1 VAFTGNLLDA
11 PVRELLDN
19 LASDEPA
26 PAAGSAAAIAVAMG
40 AALIAKT
47 ARASPDWPEA
57 PSAAAQ
63 AEQLRKRT
71 APLAQSDADAYLE
84 ALAALHLP
92 EQLESEVRDM
102 ALGQVLARAA
112 EIPLAI
118 AEAGADVACLAA
130 LAADRGIADRRPEA
144 VAAALLAE
152 AGTRAG
158 AFLVAANLTVTP
170 NDERVLRAR
179 AVVAVA
185 ENACREALRSEATA

>member
-1 VAFTGNLLDA
+1 VRYTGDLLDV
-11 PVRELLDN
+11 PIREFLDN
-19 LASDEPA
+19 LASEEPA
-26 PAAGSAAAIAVAMG
+26 PAAGSAAAIVVAM
-40 AALIAKT
+40 AAGLIAKT

-57 PSAAAQ
+57 KSTVAQ
-63 AEQLRKRT
+63 AERLRRRI

-112 EIPLAI
+112 EIPLVI

-130 LAADRGIADRRPEA
+130 DAADRGTQDRRPEA

-152 AGTRAG
+152 AGTRA
-158 AFLVAANLTVTP
+158 AAYLVATNLTVTP
-170 NDERVLRAR
+170 DDERVTRAR
-179 AVVAVA
+179 ALAQVAA
-185 ENACREALRSEATA
+185 NAAQEALGSEPA